1 MNIGDDIKLQFS
13 HKISSFSEEI
23 LDTERIF
30 LRKIENDEKG
40 WKSGFIK
47 NKKNYLGNKDGEKD
61 EEKEEELLNNA
72 LLLIFKKDN
81 LIFKFISQNGKIYGL
96 NKIPI
101 IKKIANRYYDI
112 YNISLK

>member
-1 MNIGDDIKLQFS
+1 MQFPN
-13 HKISSFSEEI
+13 KITSFSEEI
-23 LDTERIF
+23 LDSERIF
-30 LRKIENDEKG
+30 LRKIENGVKG
-40 WKSGFIK
+40 WKSCFSK
-47 NKKNYLGNKDGEKD
+47 NKKNDFEKKDGEK
-61 EEKEEELLNNA
+61 EVEKEEELLQNA

-101 IKKIANRYYDI
+101 IKKVVNRYYDI

>member
-1 MNIGDDIKLQFS
+1 MQFP
-13 HKISSFSEEI
+13 HKITSFSEEI
-23 LDTERIF
+23 LDSERIF
-30 LRKIENDEKG
+30 LRKIENGEKG
-40 WKSGFIK
+40 WKSCFSK
-47 NKKNYLGNKDGEKD
+47 NKKNDFEKKDGEK
-61 EEKEEELLNNA
+61 EVEKEEELLQNG

-101 IKKIANRYYDI
+101 IKKVVNRYYDI